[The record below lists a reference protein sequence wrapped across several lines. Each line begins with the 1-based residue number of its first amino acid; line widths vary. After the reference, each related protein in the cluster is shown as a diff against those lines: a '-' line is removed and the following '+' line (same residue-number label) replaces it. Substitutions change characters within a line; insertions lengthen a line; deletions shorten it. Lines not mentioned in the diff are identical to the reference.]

1 MSVAR
6 DADIG
11 TGTNLSEILS
21 NALTP
26 DSKKE
31 DQKSDSS
38 VSIKLFF
45 IFFSQFISLY
55 KYKFVAWEI
64 SLLRHFNG
72 FAFTEW

>member
-21 NALTP
+21 NALPP

-31 DQKSDSS
+31 DQKNESS
-38 VSIKLFF
+38 VSFQRDGYF
-45 IFFSQFISLY
+45 
-55 KYKFVAWEI
+55 
-64 SLLRHFNG
+64 RP
-72 FAFTEW
+72 